1 MPDKCT
7 RLGFAGFCKTDI
19 MLYIARVLACL
30 GETVAIADHS
40 GCQNLRL
47 SVPAGIYSEDRLDY
61 RGVDVF
67 LNCDASIPKEL
78 TGTNYSVVLQDYGVN
93 SKAIEFSGELRTL
106 FIVTD
111 LQRHHA
117 VPLASFLGRLPV
129 TADSVRIIRDIVP
142 GKIRPRYID
151 SLLQAA
157 QYTNI
162 LAKYDFPFDETEYSQ
177 RLNSQYDDI
186 FRFVKISE
194 SFKSMLLE
202 VVIEL
207 LGYDRKAAVKALKKA
222 QHGG

>member
-19 MLYIARVLACL
+19 MLYIARILTCM
-30 GETVAIADHS
+30 GESAAIVDQS
-40 GCQNLRL
+40 GGQELRL
-47 SVPAGIYSEDRLDY
+47 SVPAGIYSADRLDY

-67 LNCDASIPKEL
+67 LNCEESNVNEL
-78 TGTNYSVVLQDYGVN
+78 TGKGYSVVLLDYGVN
-93 SKAIEFSGELRTL
+93 NKAFEMSGEVRTL

-117 VPLASFLGRLPV
+117 VPLASFLSRLPSSL
-129 TADSVRIIRDIVP
+129 DSVRIIRDIVP

-157 QYTNI
+157 QYTNL
-162 LAKYDFPFDETEYSQ
+162 LAKYDFPYDETEYGQ
-177 RLNSQYDDI
+177 RLQSQYDDI
-186 FRFVKISE
+186 FRFTKISE

-202 VVIEL
+202 VMTEL
-207 LGYDRKAAVKALKKA
+207 LGYDKKAAVKAYKKA